1 MGAVTIHASSFL
13 SIFYFLY
20 FEIEDVECL
29 RTSRCSD
36 LVGLGMVYG
45 VSSSKTLGGS
55 AYAIYI
61 HDCREYVSFLHIL
74 CAGEFVT

>member
-1 MGAVTIHASSFL
+1 MGAVTIHASSSFL

-36 LVGLGMVYG
+36 LVGIGYG
-45 VSSSKTLGGS
+45 VRCDFFKNTW
-55 AYAIYI
+55 
-61 HDCREYVSFLHIL
+61 R
-74 CAGEFVT
+74 